1 MYIIMY
7 IISCIYGYIYMDIY
21 IYGYMDIYGYLWIYI
36 YGYVDIY
43 GYIYIYIYIDC
54 IHIYIY
60 IKIHWFRSF
69 LTRQDL
75 LCYKKHKRGVAN
87 SIGLKIK
94 V

>member
-1 MYIIMY
+1 MDIFIWIYIYMDIW
-7 IISCIYGYIYMDIY
+7 IYMDIY
-21 IYGYMDIYGYLWIYI
+21 IYIWICGYIWIYI
-36 YGYVDIY
+36 Y
-43 GYIYIYIYIDC
+43 
-54 IHIYIY
+54 IHIHRLYTSIY